1 MNALNVVVGMISSN
15 IPFVVPI
22 LNVTNMYA
30 GTLFWLLGPLTIVEL
45 ALAYLLSV
53 LFTSHSL
60 WPEV

>member
-1 MNALNVVVGMISSN
+1 MNALNMVGMTSSN

-22 LNVTNMYA
+22 LNVTNIYA
-30 GTLFWLLGPLTIVEL
+30 RTLFWLLGPFTIVEL
-45 ALAYLLSV
+45 AIAYLLSV